1 MSLPIKQGQK
11 AFSTPQS
18 LKLQIKPCVPA
29 QKMHSHIQQFK
40 GLYLR
45 TMSRDTFNKSKKNQ
59 NKKNVIKI
67 SDFTPKI
74 KYVNC
79 KYIVVAKFFKNILF
93 VLISKTI
100 SSSINP
106 KIVRCDCISMF
117 P

>member
-45 TMSRDTFNKSKKNQ
+45 TLSRDTFNKSKKAQ
-59 NKKNVIKI
+59 IKKKCNKIFGFDSKNKANFLKVYYMYLILDNI
-67 SDFTPKI
+67 
-74 KYVNC
+74 
-79 KYIVVAKFFKNILF
+79 FKH
-93 VLISKTI
+93 K
-100 SSSINP
+100 P
-106 KIVRCDCISMF
+106 
-117 P
+117 